1 MQEKSKYL
9 GFTHAH
15 VLISGK
21 VQGVGYR
28 FSTLNTAVSL
38 GINGWVKNLPDGR
51 VEAVFE
57 GREEVVEKMINW
69 CYTGPSSAVV
79 QDVLVKYEQVEGFA
93 GFEIYPMERNVKRQF

>member
-1 MQEKSKYL
+1 MQDQSKYL
-9 GFTHAH
+9 EFIHAH

-57 GREEVVEKMINW
+57 GREELVKKMINW
-69 CYTGPSSAVV
+69 CYQGPKSAVV
-79 QDVLVKYEQVEGFA
+79 QNVLVRYEQVEGIE
-93 GFEIYPMERNVKRQF
+93 GFEIHRIP

>member
-1 MQEKSKYL
+1 MQDQSKYL
-9 GFTHAH
+9 EFIHAH

-57 GREEVVEKMINW
+57 GREEVVKKMINW
-69 CYTGPSSAVV
+69 CYQGPKPAVV
-79 QDVLVKYEQVEGFA
+79 QNVLVRYEQVEGIE
-93 GFEIYPMERNVKRQF
+93 GFEIHRIP